1 MNKHTTAE
9 YIRTGFKR
17 IDHDLTFLM
26 ECLREVLSELN
37 ETAALENLP
46 WLPKQKKRKT
56 ATPADNSNDTG
67 IEQAYSIAFQ
77 LLNMVEENAA
87 AHTRR
92 LREIEHGLSAE
103 HGLFGH
109 RLAGL
114 KKDGLKDSDITKALP
129 HVRVEPVLTAHPTE
143 AKRSSVLEQHRAI
156 FRILSTLDY
165 NNQTPSEQKQA
176 RRELKTALERL
187 WRSGE
192 ILLEKPDVSTERRG
206 VIFYLREVFPQAL
219 QQLDIRFRNAWEAT
233 GFSPKKLSNPHL
245 WPRLRFG
252 TWVGGD
258 RDGHPFVTAEVTQ
271 ESLAELRLNAIVC
284 MHRKLGDM
292 ADQLPLS
299 SHFQKPTKAL
309 LAATKRLRGDL
320 GKSAENIAQQYNDE
334 PWRQFALMVQSKL
347 PLEVREGER
356 IEISEETNRYK
367 RPSELDADLLTL
379 HEALITVGAETLS
392 QSAVWPVRRALDVF
406 GFHLAALDIR
416 QNSTFHDKALS
427 QILVKSGLDAAD
439 FADWDEQ
446 RRLDFLNKELL
457 SPRPFLYDSISVGPE
472 ADAVLACFRV
482 IKNHI
487 TQYGIE
493 GVGSIIVSMT
503 RSLSDLLVVYVLARE
518 AGLMI
523 WSDEGLV
530 CGSAV
535 VPLFETAEDLERS
548 PGLIRDFLK
557 HPVTKRTLLH
567 LREERVN
574 VMARPQRRPVQQVM
588 IGYSDSNKD
597 CGIFASQWTL
607 HQAQHDITQAGY
619 DQKTKIRFFHGR
631 GGTISRGAGPTHRFL
646 GALPAGTI
654 QGDLR
659 VTEQGETI
667 AQKYANL
674 NTATY
679 NLELLLAGVTDFSA
693 RDRILDRSTPREH
706 KLCSFVAEQSQK
718 AYEELIHDTGFM
730 DFYSEAT
737 PIDVLEASSIGSRP
751 ARRSGR
757 KSLDDLRAIPW
768 VFSWNQCRY
777 YLPGWYG
784 VGAGLDA
791 LRKEDPSGFTW
802 LCKALR
808 KSAFLNYV
816 LTNVETNLASA
827 DKDIMRDYARLV
839 TNPKIR
845 SHFSKK
851 INHEFNLT
859 QSLMSEL
866 FGGSVEKRR
875 PRMLKTL
882 QLRADALRT
891 LHAEQIE
898 LLSEWR
904 STRQRSEKNARKLL
918 PKILLSV
925 NAIASG
931 LRTTG

>member
-9 YIRTGFKR
+9 YIRSGFER
-17 IDHDLTFLM
+17 IDRDLNFLM

-46 WLPKQKKRKT
+46 WLPQQRKKT
-56 ATPADNSNDTG
+56 HGSTLTSADETG

-92 LREIEHGLSAE
+92 IREIEHGLAAE
-103 HGLFGH
+103 HGLFGR
-109 RLAGL
+109 RLVGL

-156 FRILSTLDY
+156 YRILSTLDD
-165 NNQTPSEQKQA
+165 NSQTPSEREQA

-192 ILLEKPDVSTERRG
+192 ILLEKPDVATERRG
-206 VIFYLREVFPQAL
+206 VIFYLRDVFPQAL

-233 GFSPKKLSNPHL
+233 GFDPQKLSNPHM

-258 RDGHPFVTAEVTQ
+258 RDGHPLVTADVTR
-271 ESLAELRLNAIVC
+271 ESLADLRLNAIVS
-284 MHRKLGDM
+284 MYRKLGDM
-292 ADQLPLS
+292 ASQLPLS
-299 SHFQKPTKAL
+299 SHFQTPPKNFLKAS
-309 LAATKRLRGDL
+309 KRLRAEL
-320 GKSAENIAQQYNDE
+320 GSSIENILQQHNDE
-334 PWRQFALMVQSKL
+334 PWRQFALMIQSKL
-347 PLEVREGER
+347 PLVVRAGED
-356 IEISEETNRYK
+356 IEIAEDTNRYQ
-367 RPSELDADLLTL
+367 RPADLDADLQIL
-379 HEALITVGAETLS
+379 HESLVAVGAETLS
-392 QSAVWPVRRALDVF
+392 QSAVWPVRRALDIF

-416 QNSTFHDKALS
+416 QNSSFHDKALS

-439 FADWDEQ
+439 FGDWDET

-457 SPRPFLYDSISVGPE
+457 SPRPFLYDNISVGNE
-472 ADAVLACFRV
+472 ADAVLDCFRV
-482 IKNHI
+482 IKNQI
-487 TQYGIE
+487 SRYGVE

-518 AGLMI
+518 AGLMT

-548 PGLIRDFLK
+548 PRLIREFLK

-607 HQAQHDITQAGY
+607 HQAQHHMTQAGY
-619 DQKTKIRFFHGR
+619 DEKTKIRFFHGR

-674 NTATY
+674 DTATY

-693 RDRILDRSTPREH
+693 RDRILDPSEPREH
-706 KLCSFVAEQSQK
+706 GLCSFVAARSRQ
-718 AYEELIHDTGFM
+718 AYEGLIRSEDFIT
-730 DFYSEAT
+730 FYSEVT
-737 PIDVLEASSIGSRP
+737 PIDALETSSIGSRP
-751 ARRSGR
+751 SRRSGR
-757 KSLDDLRAIPW
+757 KSLEDLRAIPW

-784 VGAGLDA
+784 VGSGLDA
-791 LRKEDPSGFTW
+791 LRKEDPKNFEF
-802 LCKALR
+802 LCKNLR
-808 KSAFLNYV
+808 ESPFLNYV

-827 DKDIMRDYARLV
+827 DKRIMRDYAGLV
-839 TNPKIR
+839 TDPKIR
-845 SHFSKK
+845 NYFSKK
-851 INHEFNLT
+851 IHAEFDLI

-866 FGGSVEKRR
+866 FGGSIEKRR

-882 QLRADALRT
+882 RLRADALKS
-891 LHAEQIE
+891 LHAEQIQ

-904 STRQRSEKNARKLL
+904 VSRLKNEQSAQKLL
-918 PKILLSV
+918 PKVLLSV